1 MLNILHAFVHT
12 SSYSFDNKILSDKE
26 AIFAFM
32 NTTELV
38 VEIRPVS
45 WTIERYFLMTKT
57 LTRIDHT
64 YY

>member
-1 MLNILHAFVHT
+1 MCTVVEEMDIEVILTVM
-12 SSYSFDNKILSDKE
+12 D
-26 AIFAFM
+26 
-32 NTTELV
+32 TTELV

-64 YY
+64 LLTGFKSVHFF